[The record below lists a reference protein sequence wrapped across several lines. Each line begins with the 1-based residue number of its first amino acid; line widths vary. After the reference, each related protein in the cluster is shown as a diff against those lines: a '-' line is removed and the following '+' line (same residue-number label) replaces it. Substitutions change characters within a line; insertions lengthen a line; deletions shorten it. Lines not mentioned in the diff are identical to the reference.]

1 MNDYFLCKLLS
12 NALSSPVIKQNT
24 DPKRTVVAIA
34 IGSETKAI
42 YTIGYNNVGLSKRP
56 FRDENNITHKYVL
69 HAEEDM
75 LLKLLSME
83 KLKEK
88 LTVIINYA
96 PCEHCA
102 AMLVSSRVVDRVLYK
117 ELLNGHTEGIKYIQ
131 EHSTIDIRQLDEQST
146 TIN

>member
-1 MNDYFLCKLLS
+1 MN
-12 NALSSPVIKQNT
+12 
-24 DPKRTVVAIA
+24 
-34 IGSETKAI
+34 
-42 YTIGYNNVGLSKRP
+42 
-56 FRDENNITHKYVL
+56 
-69 HAEEDM
+69 
-75 LLKLLSME
+75 

-117 ELLNGHTEGIKYIQ
+117 ELLNGHTEGIRYIK
-131 EHSTIDIRQLDEQST
+131 EHSNIDIRQLNEQST

>member
-24 DPKRTVVAIA
+24 DPKRTVVAIG

-42 YTIGYNNVGLSKRP
+42 YTIGYNNVGLSNRP

-102 AMLVSSRVVDRVLYK
+102 AMLASSRVVDRVLYK
-117 ELLNGHTEGIKYIQ
+117 ELLNGHTEGIRYIK
-131 EHSTIDIRQLDEQST
+131 EHSSIDIRQLDEQST
-146 TIN
+146 SIN